1 MQTQRGRTADRS
13 STLRFF
19 AAPRECAREHN
30 GRSRFVQG
38 VDVLAAGSA
47 WRILEAEHVRLR
59 QLLAAIDR
67 VLGSDAWK
75 HGGPQLNL
83 LRQRIRDFHDFET
96 GTHRPKGVVLLGSV
110 RGRSAEADQLLDVLD
125 HESQLCEQLLAQA
138 LELLDKIEQG
148 GGGEAG
154 VVASLLKQ
162 HRELMLG
169 QLDREDTALR
179 SYTAQLLTSDEW
191 SSVASSISREVQ
203 KARRRT
209 PAKD

>member
-1 MQTQRGRTADRS
+1 M
-13 STLRFF
+13 
-19 AAPRECAREHN
+19 
-30 GRSRFVQG
+30 
-38 VDVLAAGSA
+38 LAAGSA
-47 WRILEAEHVRLR
+47 WRILEAEHVQLR

-67 VLGSDAWK
+67 VLSGGDAWK

-83 LRQRIRDFHDFET
+83 LRHRIRAFQDFEV

-125 HESQLCEQLLAQA
+125 HESQLCEQLLAQV

-154 VVASLLKQ
+154 EVASLLNQ